1 MTTSNVILDSEKP
14 ALLLSACPKYQP
26 SPLKKNSIKGNS
38 IWIKDETQRMGLGAF
53 KALGGVYAV
62 GSIIAEKQGLP
73 LATDSFL
80 MDEFKACASR
90 LTFVCASAG
99 NHGLAVAAGAQIFGA
114 KARIHLSATVP
125 EDFAKR
131 LRDKNAQVVRSGA
144 NYEESIE
151 IAIEDAQNNEAIHLA
166 DGSWPGYIDPPR
178 LVMEGY
184 TIMARELYEDF
195 DKLNEWPTH
204 VYLQA
209 GVGGF
214 AAAVAFEIR
223 KSWKVQPKI
232 IVVEPD
238 AAPCLERSVKHGSIL
253 TVDGP
258 VSDMGRLDC
267 KTPSLLAF
275 DILSEAADEFSII
288 TEEQA
293 LDAVQLS
300 DSIGL
305 KTSPSGAAGLAGLLS
320 NPVENASPLIFITEG
335 SVS

>member
-1 MTTSNVILDSEKP
+1 MAPDLTTW
-14 ALLLSACPKYQP
+14 AFLS
-26 SPLKKNSIKGNS
+26 
-38 IWIKDETQRMGLGAF
+38 
-53 KALGGVYAV
+53 
-62 GSIIAEKQGLP
+62 
-73 LATDSFL
+73 
-80 MDEFKACASR
+80 
-90 LTFVCASAG
+90 
-99 NHGLAVAAGAQIFGA
+99 
-114 KARIHLSATVP
+114 LSL
-125 EDFAKR
+125 FAKSSGTVA
-131 LRDKNAQVVRSGA
+131 DKCIRAFA
-144 NYEESIE
+144 P
-151 IAIEDAQNNEAIHLA
+151 NNEAIHLA

-238 AAPCLERSVKHGSIL
+238 AAPCLERSVKNGSIL

-275 DILSEAADEFSII
+275 DILSR
-288 TEEQA
+288 Q
-293 LDAVQLS
+293 
-300 DSIGL
+300 
-305 KTSPSGAAGLAGLLS
+305 GAASGS
-320 NPVENASPLIFITEG
+320 TTIIFG
-335 SVS
+335 

>member
-1 MTTSNVILDSEKP
+1 LRR
-14 ALLLSACPKYQP
+14 
-26 SPLKKNSIKGNS
+26 G
-38 IWIKDETQRMGLGAF
+38 
-53 KALGGVYAV
+53 
-62 GSIIAEKQGLP
+62 
-73 LATDSFL
+73 
-80 MDEFKACASR
+80 
-90 LTFVCASAG
+90 
-99 NHGLAVAAGAQIFGA
+99 
-114 KARIHLSATVP
+114 
-125 EDFAKR
+125 

-184 TIMARELYEDF
+184 TIMARELCEDF

-258 VSDMGRLDC
+258 
-267 KTPSLLAF
+267 SL
-275 DILSEAADEFSII
+275 
-288 TEEQA
+288 
-293 LDAVQLS
+293 
-300 DSIGL
+300 GH
-305 KTSPSGAAGLAGLLS
+305 G
-320 NPVENASPLIFITEG
+320 
-335 SVS
+335 